1 MLNDMLMVV
10 AGSSGVVI
18 EFSGL
23 TINPD
28 LYSLAYAKGYRGTGP
43 VIVRVL
49 AGADV
54 GALVIPDTFPDAAV
68 YIVNNGRIGGR
79 GGISD
84 SRGGTGIYTRRKIT
98 ITNNGTIFGGGGGG
112 GRGGDAQICAYSAC
126 SSGSGGSGGAG
137 GGYVN
142 IGGVIQYNFSGL
154 SGFPGYSSNIPGV
167 NSASGGYGGS
177 GGNVGTSGFSGS
189 SGSASGTAEP
199 SNQFNPSYSSPGSGG
214 PAGYYVDG
222 NSYVTWA
229 VTGTR
234 LGNVI

>member
-1 MLNDMLMVV
+1 MINDMLMVV

-49 AGADV
+49 AGADL
-54 GALVIPDTFPDAAV
+54 GALVISNSFPDSAV
-68 YIVNNGRIGGR
+68 YIVNNGRVGGY
-79 GGISD
+79 GGARN
-84 SRGGTGIYTRRKIT
+84 SRGGTGIYTRRKIS

-112 GRGGDAQICAYSAC
+112 GDGGDATICAYSSC
-126 SSGSGGSGGAG
+126 SVGRGGGGGVG
-137 GGYVN
+137 GGYVVVGSDYQYRQT
-142 IGGVIQYNFSGL
+142 GGVGNQG
-154 SGFPGYSSNIPGV
+154 SNDSIPGV
-167 NSASGGYGGS
+167 NAASGGRGGDGGAIGLS
-177 GGNVGTSGFSGS
+177 GQAGS
-189 SGSASGTAEP
+189 SGSTSGTSEP
-199 SNQFNPSYSSPGSGG
+199 GSPSYSTPGTGG
-214 PAGYYVDG
+214 AAGYYVDG
-222 NSYVTWA
+222 NSFVTWL

>member
-1 MLNDMLMVV
+1 MTARWIMASGGQGVILN
-10 AGSSGVVI
+10 
-18 EFSGL
+18 FSGL
-23 TINPD
+23 SINPD
-28 LYSLAYAKGYRGTGP
+28 LLALARAQGWLGYGKITINILSDG
-43 VIVRVL
+43 
-49 AGADV
+49 DV
-54 GALVIPDTFPDAAV
+54 GALVIPNDFPDESV
-68 YIVNNGRIGGR
+68 IIINNGRIGGY

-126 SSGSGGSGGAG
+126 SSGSGGSGGQG

-142 IGGVIQYNFSGL
+142 IGGTMQYSFSGQ

-222 NSYVTWA
+222 NSFVTWLVA
-229 VTGTR
+229 GTR
-234 LGNVI
+234 IGNVI

>member
-10 AGSSGVVI
+10 SGSSGVVI

-49 AGADV
+49 AGADL
-54 GALVIPDTFPDAAV
+54 GALVISNSFPDFAV
-68 YIVNNGRIGGR
+68 YIVNNGRIGGL
-79 GGISD
+79 GGSRN

-98 ITNNGTIFGGGGGG
+98 ITNNSTMFGGGGGG
-112 GRGGDAQICAYSAC
+112 GDGGDATICAYSSC
-126 SSGSGGSGGAG
+126 SVGRGGGGGVG
-137 GGYVN
+137 GGYVLVSSVYQYQQTGG
-142 IGGVIQYNFSGL
+142 IGNQG
-154 SGFPGYSSNIPGV
+154 SNDSIPGV
-167 NSASGGYGGS
+167 NAASGGRGGD
-177 GGNVGTSGFSGS
+177 GGAIGLAGQSGS
-189 SGSASGTAEP
+189 SGSTSGTSEP
-199 SNQFNPSYSSPGSGG
+199 GSPSYSTPGTGG

-222 NSYVTWA
+222 NSFVTWL

>member
-1 MLNDMLMVV
+1 MINDMLMVV

-49 AGADV
+49 AGADL
-54 GALVIPDTFPDAAV
+54 GALVIPNSFPDSAV
-68 YIVNNGRIGGR
+68 YIVNNGRIGGL
-79 GGISD
+79 GGSRN

-112 GRGGDAQICAYSAC
+112 GDGGDARICAYSSC
-126 SSGSGGSGGAG
+126 SIGRGGGGGVG
-137 GGYVN
+137 GGYVLVSSVYQYQQT
-142 IGGVIQYNFSGL
+142 GGAGNQGSRDSVS
-154 SGFPGYSSNIPGV
+154 GV
-167 NSASGGYGGS
+167 NSATGGS
-177 GGNVGTSGFSGS
+177 GGNGGSIGLAGQSGS
-189 SGSASGTAEP
+189 SGSTSGTSEP
-199 SNQFNPSYSSPGSGG
+199 GYPTYFPVSSGG
-214 PAGYYVDG
+214 PSGYYVDG
-222 NSYVTWA
+222 NDYVTWL